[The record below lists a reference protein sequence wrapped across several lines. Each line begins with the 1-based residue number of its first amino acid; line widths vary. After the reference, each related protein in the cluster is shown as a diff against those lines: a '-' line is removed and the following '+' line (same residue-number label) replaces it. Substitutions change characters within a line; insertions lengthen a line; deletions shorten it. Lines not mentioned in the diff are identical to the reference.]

1 MEELSHQAS
10 LYKSSPC
17 FEEKEDGA
25 KAKAIKTAKAMKA
38 DQEPMEKSKNI
49 RNSRSKRSKNSDVV
63 GVKNESQRFTHRNSH
78 RMTE

>member
-38 DQEPMEKSKNI
+38 DQEPMEKIQKYTQLSVEEIEKL
-49 RNSRSKRSKNSDVV
+49 
-63 GVKNESQRFTHRNSH
+63 
-78 RMTE
+78 